1 MSNEE
6 WYRYDL
12 EKLKYV
18 LTEKAPPEAV
28 KSYQKFYRLLES
40 SVRQEPKTV
49 RKTLN
54 EK

>member
-18 LTEKAPPEAV
+18 LTEKTLLEAV
-28 KSYQKFYRLLES
+28 KSYKEFYRLLES
-40 SVRQEPKTV
+40 SIRQEPKTV